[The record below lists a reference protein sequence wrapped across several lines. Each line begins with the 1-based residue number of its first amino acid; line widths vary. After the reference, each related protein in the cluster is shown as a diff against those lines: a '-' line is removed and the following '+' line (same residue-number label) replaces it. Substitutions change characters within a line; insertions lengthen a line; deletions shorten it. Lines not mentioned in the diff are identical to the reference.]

1 MRAHAPFSFRAPPAG
16 LGTFD
21 ADLRRQELQ
30 QLQKLRERESL
41 LGASARAPA
50 PASAVL
56 VGGLLCVLAAAV
68 LGVALYASASR
79 LEPAIAAAVPL
90 LGHVDNL
97 VEHANMA
104 AEGARPHVAAASA
117 MLNRTGRLVERLE
130 RLAAHPIMKVS
141 LGDLATR

>member
-1 MRAHAPFSFRAPPAG
+1 MRAPAPFSFRAPHASS
-16 LGTFD
+16 LE
-21 ADLRRQELQ
+21 ANLRHQELQ
-30 QLQKLRERESL
+30 QLQKLHEREGL
-41 LGASARAPA
+41 LRAPA
-50 PASAVL
+50 PAPAQVSTVL
-56 VGGLLCVLAAAV
+56 VGGLLCVLGAAV
-68 LGVALYASASR
+68 LGVALYASATR

-97 VEHANMA
+97 VEHANAA